1 MINLGNFSSI
11 FVANWKLNGNIEFID
26 KYYQNLLPNSENC
39 TVICS
44 PHIFLKRL
52 KSNKVN
58 LFAGAQ
64 DVSEYNEGAYTGE
77 ISAKMLQDEKIMF
90 CIVGHSE
97 RRMFFN
103 EEMK

>member
-52 KSNKVN
+52 KSNKAN
-58 LFAGAQ
+58 LF
-64 DVSEYNEGAYTGE
+64 
-77 ISAKMLQDEKIMF
+77 I
-90 CIVGHSE
+90 
-97 RRMFFN
+97 
-103 EEMK
+103 